1 MRAIVFLMLG
11 AFASAHADPL
21 AFPSYPRAELV
32 ERTEDD
38 AAREYTFA
46 MAPVEKIRRELK
58 IENALT
64 VMAKRRSATHLLPDG
79 TSLDAAIAHYDGL
92 LASAN
97 VRFRCRGRDCGGS
110 SQWANQIFG
119 MSLLYGPDANQF
131 YLAGEQAGEL
141 VSVYV
146 VQRGNRRVYAHLVV
160 LAPEQ
165 AVAVTP
171 NQRLVQ
177 ALTGTG
183 HVVVRGIEPA
193 RTGALA
199 AADLRR
205 LSDIGAALEPVRDNA
220 IYVVCHLYAP
230 GDVEALLARAQTCAE
245 TAAQALA
252 ERTTAQ
258 FLPFAAGPMLPR
270 EAENHS
276 RIELVMPH
284 RQERD

>member
-1 MRAIVFLMLG
+1 MRIITLLLLG

-21 AFPSYPRAELV
+21 AFPPYPRAEVV
-32 ERTEDD
+32 ERAEDV

-58 IENALT
+58 IENVVKVL
-64 VMAKRRSATHLLPDG
+64 AKRRSVTHLLPDG
-79 TSLDAAIAHYDGL
+79 TSLEAAIGHYDAL

-119 MSLLYGPDANQF
+119 VSLLYGPDANQF

-146 VQRGNRRVYAHLVV
+146 VQRGNRRIYAHLVV
-160 LAPEQ
+160 LTPDE

-183 HVVVRGIEPA
+183 HVVVRGIVPA
-193 RTGALA
+193 RNGELST
-199 AADLRR
+199 ADLRR
-205 LSDIGAALEPVRDNA
+205 LSDIGAALQPVRNNA

-230 GDVEALLARAQTCAE
+230 GDIDALLARAQTCAE
-245 TAAQALA
+245 TAALALA
-252 ERTTAQ
+252 ERTDAK

-276 RIELVMPH
+276 RIELVLPH

>member
-1 MRAIVFLMLG
+1 MRALVLLLLG
-11 AFASAHADPL
+11 AMACAHADPL
-21 AFPSYPRAELV
+21 AFPSYPRAEVLD
-32 ERTEDD
+32 RAGDD
-38 AAREYTFA
+38 TAREYTFA
-46 MAPVEKIRRELK
+46 LAPVEKIRRELK

-64 VMAKRRSATHLLPDG
+64 LLAKRRSVTHLLPDG
-79 TSLDAAIAHYDGL
+79 TSLEAAIAHYDAM
-92 LASAN
+92 LAPAN

-131 YLAGEQAGEL
+131 YLAGEQGSDL

-160 LAPEQ
+160 LEPEQ
-165 AVAVTP
+165 EVAVTP

-177 ALTGTG
+177 ALTGRG

-193 RTGALA
+193 RTGTLDTD
-199 AADLRR
+199 DLRR
-205 LSDIGAALEPVRDNA
+205 LSDIGAALEPVRDQV

-230 GDVEALLARAQTCAE
+230 GDVTALLARAQTCAE
-245 TAAQALA
+245 TAAEALA
-252 ERTTAQ
+252 KRSDAK